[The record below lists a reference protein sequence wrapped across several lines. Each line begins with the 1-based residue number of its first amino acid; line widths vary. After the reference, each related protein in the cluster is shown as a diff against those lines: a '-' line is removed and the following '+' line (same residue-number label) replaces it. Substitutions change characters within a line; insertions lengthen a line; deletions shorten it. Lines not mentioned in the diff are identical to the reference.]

1 MTQRNRDRGMMMS
14 KRLGLTVVAA
24 SFLFGPAPGFAGSVS
39 KTSSVQSLATASPGH
54 DDLSARLASMGR
66 APVGHRQ
73 PRQSDVP
80 QTTQLSPDDLE
91 LRRLDEEI
99 DRKLIICHGC

>member
-1 MTQRNRDRGMMMS
+1 MMMS

-24 SFLFGPAPGFAGSVS
+24 SLLFGSAPGVASGASTTSGVHRLT
-39 KTSSVQSLATASPGH
+39 TSSHNHDNDPAKFASLF
-54 DDLSARLASMGR
+54 RQ

-73 PRQSDVP
+73 PRQSDVAE
-80 QTTQLSPDDLE
+80 TTQLSPDDLE

-99 DRKLIICHGC
+99 DRKLTICRGC

>member
-1 MTQRNRDRGMMMS
+1 MMMS

-24 SFLFGPAPGFAGSVS
+24 SFLFGSAPAIAGGD
-39 KTSSVQSLATASPGH
+39 SLATSSPGH
-54 DDLSARLASMGR
+54 DDVPANFTSLFRQ

-73 PRQSDVP
+73 PRPSDVP
-80 QTTQLSPDDLE
+80 ETAQLSPSDLE

-99 DRKLIICHGC
+99 DRKLTICRGC

>member
-1 MTQRNRDRGMMMS
+1 MS

-24 SFLFGPAPGFAGSVS
+24 SLLFGSAPDATRGASTTSAVRGLA
-39 KTSSVQSLATASPGH
+39 TSSHNHDNDPAKIASLF
-54 DDLSARLASMGR
+54 RQ

-73 PRQSDVP
+73 PRQSGVP
-80 QTTQLSPDDLE
+80 ETTQLSLDDLE

-99 DRKLIICHGC
+99 DRKLTICRGC